1 MSKGKHAKTGIK
13 GSSAV
18 ITAMYVLWI
27 WYIVAQIWTYA
38 NYGSWL
44 PSEMT
49 HATAACF
56 IVETV
61 ALARI
66 RMAKEG
72 YVLPKKKVNQFLQRI
87 GISEED
93 ELEELA
99 QEISETNKEA
109 KHG

>member
-1 MSKGKHAKTGIK
+1 MRGKHIKKGVK
-13 GSSAV
+13 GSSIV

-27 WYIVAQIWTYA
+27 WYIVAQVWTYA

-44 PSEMT
+44 PAEMT
-49 HATAACF
+49 YATAACF

-72 YVLPKKKVNQFLQRI
+72 YVLPRKKANQFLQRI
-87 GISEED
+87 GIAEED

-109 KHG
+109 NHG

>member
-1 MSKGKHAKTGIK
+1 MRGKHIKKGVK
-13 GSSAV
+13 GSSIV

-27 WYIVAQIWTYA
+27 WYIVAQVWTYA
-38 NYGSWL
+38 NCGSWL
-44 PSEMT
+44 PAEMT
-49 HATAACF
+49 YATAACF

-72 YVLPKKKVNQFLQRI
+72 YVLPKKKANQFLQRI
-87 GISEED
+87 GIAEED

-109 KHG
+109 NHG

>member
-1 MSKGKHAKTGIK
+1 MRGKHVKKGVK
-13 GSSAV
+13 GSSIV

-27 WYIVAQIWTYA
+27 WYILAQIWTYA

-49 HATAACF
+49 YATAACF

-72 YVLPKKKVNQFLQRI
+72 YIIPTKKPNQFLQRI
-87 GISEED
+87 GIAEDD
-93 ELEELA
+93 ELEEVA
-99 QEISETNKEA
+99 QEISESNKEA
-109 KHG
+109 NHG

>member
-1 MSKGKHAKTGIK
+1 MRGKHIKKGVK
-13 GSSAV
+13 GSSVV

-27 WYIVAQIWTYA
+27 WYIVAQVWTYA

-44 PSEMT
+44 PAEMT
-49 HATAACF
+49 YATAACF

-72 YVLPKKKVNQFLQRI
+72 YVLPKKKANQFLQRI
-87 GISEED
+87 GIAEED

-109 KHG
+109 NHG

>member
-1 MSKGKHAKTGIK
+1 MRGKHIKKGVK
-13 GSSAV
+13 GSSIV

-27 WYIVAQIWTYA
+27 WYIVAQVWTYA

-44 PSEMT
+44 PAEMT
-49 HATAACF
+49 YATAACF

-72 YVLPKKKVNQFLQRI
+72 YVLPKKKANQFLQRI
-87 GISEED
+87 GIAEED

-109 KHG
+109 NHG

>member
-1 MSKGKHAKTGIK
+1 MRGKHIKKGVK
-13 GSSAV
+13 GSSIV

-27 WYIVAQIWTYA
+27 WYIVAQIWTYT

-49 HATAACF
+49 YATAACF

-66 RMAKEG
+66 KMAKEG
-72 YVLPKKKVNQFLQRI
+72 YVLPKKKANQFLQRI
-87 GISEED
+87 GIAEED

-109 KHG
+109 NHG